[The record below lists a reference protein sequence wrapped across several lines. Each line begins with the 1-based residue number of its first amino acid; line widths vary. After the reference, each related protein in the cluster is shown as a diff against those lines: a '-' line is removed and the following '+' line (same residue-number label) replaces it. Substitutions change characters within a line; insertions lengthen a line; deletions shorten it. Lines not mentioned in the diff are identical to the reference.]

1 MTVAAGQVTA
11 STLLV
16 LPLVLIVD
24 RPWALAMPGWTTWG
38 ALLGLSLLCTAFA
51 YTLYFRILATAG
63 ATNLMLVTLLVP
75 VSAILLGALFLAERL
90 ELKHFAGMALIAMA
104 IVWWITFNTKV
115 GGIGGAFECLFI
127 TTGPC
132 ADTIARSELEGY
144 FAYRPFLMWIGV
156 ALWLAGVVLNPRRI
170 EIAPL
175 AWAAVGIPLL
185 WAVWI
190 TIEKALVLFT

>member
-1 MTVAAGQVTA
+1 
-11 STLLV
+11 
-16 LPLVLIVD
+16 
-24 RPWALAMPGWTTWG
+24 
-38 ALLGLSLLCTAFA
+38 
-51 YTLYFRILATAG
+51 
-63 ATNLMLVTLLVP
+63 
-75 VSAILLGALFLAERL
+75 
-90 ELKHFAGMALIAMA
+90 MALIAVA
-104 IVWWITFNTKV
+104 LVWWITFYTKA
-115 GGIGGAFECLFI
+115 GGIGGAWQCLFI

-132 ADTIARSELEGY
+132 ADGIAKTELAGY

-156 ALWLAGVVLNPRRI
+156 ALWLAGVILNPRRI